1 MRSTFTK
8 TKNNPKHKDMIQLIM
23 SEKLKIRKM
32 RNQLATIQS
41 TGENRAAATA
51 PSKFNKTTSSL
62 RLEQNKNH
70 L

>member
-32 RNQLATIQS
+32 RN
-41 TGENRAAATA
+41 
-51 PSKFNKTTSSL
+51 
-62 RLEQNKNH
+62 
-70 L
+70 